1 MLILPF
7 VTEGISV
14 KDGFSHYA
22 NEPYSF
28 YIWKVPLSFY
38 LFIYFLKQGLNVSHK
53 WILPNCFSEKINESF
68 LALATKGCIQRK
80 T

>member
-1 MLILPF
+1 MVSVTMQMSHTVFTHGKFPLVLIF
-7 VTEGISV
+7 
-14 KDGFSHYA
+14 F
-22 NEPYSF
+22 F
-28 YIWKVPLSFY
+28 
-38 LFIYFLKQGLNVSHK
+38 FLKQSLNVSHK